1 MTARNRR
8 IAWRESARLVL
19 AVLMGVLV
27 VTGARAADP
36 AQKSFATPDDAV
48 NALVQ
53 AVKARDRNAM
63 LAALGNAG
71 DWLSSGD
78 ATADKATVER
88 FLSDYQEKHTIVR
101 DGDFVSIAV
110 ENVGFADAG
119 IRVVR
124 GARY

>member
-1 MTARNRR
+1 M
-8 IAWRESARLVL
+8 
-19 AVLMGVLV
+19 LV
-27 VTGARAADP
+27 VTGARAAAP

-78 ATADKATVER
+78 ATADKRRLSASCRIIKRSTRSFATATR
-88 FLSDYQEKHTIVR
+88 QR
-101 DGDFVSIAV
+101 
-110 ENVGFADAG
+110 
-119 IRVVR
+119 
-124 GARY
+124 